1 MGSLEFVLMA
11 FLITVTQNLTESG
24 MERFILAMLQE
35 IQPIMADKSGEQEL
49 VVAAASLSHGTD

>member
-1 MGSLEFVLMA
+1 MGSPEFVLMA

-24 MERFILAMLQE
+24 MARFILAMLQE

-49 VVAAASLSHGTD
+49 VAAASLSHGTD